1 MSFDMNFELEVEGV
15 GCVST
20 QTFVFWVCIC
30 AYFLGVHSVRVSI
43 QTFDFLG
50 VHLHIFSC
58 CAFCMDG
65 IYPNVVYYS

>member
-1 MSFDMNFELEVEGV
+1 MVCCIVADLITNPTLTLKVSV

-20 QTFVFWVCIC
+20 QTF
-30 AYFLGVHSVRVSI
+30 G
-43 QTFDFLG
+43 FLG
-50 VHLHIFSC
+50 VHLHIFS